1 VVDPATFRPVPRGES
16 GLVMARTTALCAGYV
31 GEQERLLAKSAGGW
45 FATGDLGVTTLSGRL
60 RLLDREVDAVPGGS
74 CVEIEDVLHDR
85 LPDVVEAVVLGRA
98 SGLPLPVLVT
108 RDGTLARDAWRR
120 AVADLPPLGEP
131 ALLPVHQ
138 LPLTATGKVR
148 RQELRDQL
156 LGGAQPYGTG
166 HWT

>member
-1 VVDPATFRPVPRGES
+1 
-16 GLVMARTTALCAGYV
+16 LCAGYV
-31 GEQERLLAKSAGGW
+31 GEPERLRAKLTGGW
-45 FATGDLGVTTLSGRL
+45 FATGDLGVATPSGRL
-60 RLLDREVDAVPGGS
+60 LLLDREVDTVPGGS
-74 CVEIEDVLHDR
+74 CVEIEDVIHDR

-108 RDGTLARDAWRR
+108 KDGMLDRATWHR

-131 ALLPVHQ
+131 TLLPADQ

-148 RQELRDQL
+148 RQELRDRL
-156 LGGAQPYGTG
+156 LDGAPPYGTG